1 MVVQKKHKKKKKTK
15 KLINKIRTIVIVII
29 IVLILIKINKVVFFF
44 VFFSIFG
51 FLGKWIRG
59 QFGLKMV
66 VLDPNLFFM
75 ILMLQ
80 FFGIK
85 MLALF
90 LFVNIFSVDLITGI
104 FSAGSF
110 LNYVLYHVCPITAFL
125 LLGGGSMNVWG
136 NVASLLYSVL
146 YVFFRTKVL
155 PDDPFQVF
163 SKAITSFIFTFLYIA
178 FLGPLFTLI
187 IG

>member
-1 MVVQKKHKKKKKTK
+1 MAPRKKEQQK
-15 KLINKIRTIVIVII
+15 KLINKIRNIVIAII
-29 IVLILIKINKVVFFF
+29 LVLILIKINKVVFFF

-90 LFVNIFSVDLITGI
+90 LFINIFSVDLITGI

-110 LNYVLYHVCPITAFL
+110 LNYVLYHVCPIAAFL
-125 LLGGGSMNVWG
+125 LLSGTKMNVWG
-136 NVASLLYSVL
+136 NVASFLYSIS

-163 SKAITSFIFTFLYIA
+163 SKAITSFIFTFLYLA
-178 FLGPLFTLI
+178 FFGPLFTLI
-187 IG
+187 MG